1 MPPTDSGFT
10 PAASIAARTAA
21 TVAAQMS
28 AEDCSTMSPA
38 SRQVAITRRAL
49 ESNCPREV
57 KTPARTLPVPTSTP
71 MNASS
76 MTAPIPGWAPKF
88 HLPGGA
94 RKRRV
99 DKARDAQAYI
109 LHYYALYSLTYA
121 MLLI

>member
-76 MTAPIPGWAPKF
+76 MTGPDPELGAKISLA
-88 HLPGGA
+88 GGA

-99 DKARDAQAYI
+99 ARRET
-109 LHYYALYSLTYA
+109 LGLYFTFTMRYTY
-121 MLLI
+121 

>member
-10 PAASIAARTAA
+10 PAASIAARTEA

-28 AEDCSTMSPA
+28 AEDCSIMSPG
-38 SRQVAITRRAL
+38 SRQVAVTRRAL

-76 MTAPIPGWAPKF
+76 MTGPDAKLRDKIPLASIR
-88 HLPGGA
+88 
-94 RKRRV
+94 RKLLFRRG
-99 DKARDAQAYI
+99 
-109 LHYYALYSLTYA
+109 
-121 MLLI
+121 